1 MILDA
6 ALANLLSPVILCF
19 VLGLIAGAVKSDL
32 EVPAAIAKGLSLYL
46 MLAIGLKGGWSLAA
60 SGAGWSAAP
69 ALLVAALLSL
79 MLPLP
84 AYAALRGLLKL
95 DQPTAAAIAAH
106 YGSISI
112 VTFASAQTFL
122 NQQAVGFEGYVV
134 AMVAIME
141 TPAIVTGIYLAHR
154 GTRPAADGS
163 AAPAAAH
170 RENLVREVLFN
181 GSVMLLVGGL
191 LIGWATGARGEAE
204 VKPFFSDLFKGA
216 LCLFLL
222 DIGLTV
228 ARRGAALKRLTAG
241 LISFGLLM
249 PLVSASAGLGA
260 GLMLGLSVGGVTML
274 MLLCASASYIAV
286 PAAMRLAVPKA
297 DPAIYMTLSLAVTF
311 PFNIVLGVPLY
322 YAVAR
327 WSLGG

>member
-6 ALANLLSPVILCF
+6 ALANLLSPIILCF
-19 VLGLIAGAVKSDL
+19 VLGLVAGAVKSDL
-32 EVPAAIAKGLSLYL
+32 EVPAPIAKGLSLYL

-60 SGAGWSAAP
+60 SGAGWAAAP

-79 MLPLP
+79 TLPLP
-84 AYAALRGLLKL
+84 AYATLRSLLKL

-122 NQQAVGFEGYVV
+122 AQQAVSFEGYVV

-154 GTRPAADGS
+154 GTQATAGEAGPGG
-163 AAPAAAH
+163 AH
-170 RENLVREVLFN
+170 RDHLLREVLFN

-204 VKPFFSDLFKGA
+204 VKPFFGDLFKGA

-228 ARRGAALKRLTAG
+228 ARRGAALKRLTLG
-241 LISFGLLM
+241 LISFGLIM

-260 GLMLGLSVGGVTML
+260 GLILGLSLGGVTLL

-322 YAVAR
+322 YAAAR
-327 WSLGG
+327 WAIGG

>member
-1 MILDA
+1 MIVDA

-79 MLPLP
+79 ALPLP

-154 GTRPAADGS
+154 GTRPAVGES
-163 AAPAAAH
+163 APATAH
-170 RENLVREVLFN
+170 RDNLVREVLFN

-228 ARRGAALKRLTAG
+228 ARRGAALKRLTVG

-249 PLVSASAGLGA
+249 PLVSASAGLSA

-311 PFNIVLGVPLY
+311 PFNIVVGVPLY

>member
-6 ALANLLSPVILCF
+6 ALANLLSPIILCF
-19 VLGLIAGAVKSDL
+19 VLGLVAGAVKSDL
-32 EVPAAIAKGLSLYL
+32 EVPAPIAKGFSLYL

-79 MLPLP
+79 TLPLP
-84 AYAALRGLLKL
+84 AYAALRSLLKL

-122 NQQAVGFEGYVV
+122 AQQAVGFEGYVV

-154 GTRPAADGS
+154 GTQAKVGEAGPGG
-163 AAPAAAH
+163 AH
-170 RENLVREVLFN
+170 RDHLLREVLFN

-228 ARRGAALKRLTAG
+228 ARRGAALKRLTLG
-241 LISFGLLM
+241 LIGFGLIM

-260 GLMLGLSVGGVTML
+260 GLILGLSLGGVTLL

-322 YAVAR
+322 YAAAR
-327 WSLGG
+327 WAVGG

>member
-6 ALANLLSPVILCF
+6 ALANLLSPIILCF
-19 VLGLIAGAVKSDL
+19 VLGLVAGAVKSDL
-32 EVPAAIAKGLSLYL
+32 EVPAPIAKGLSLYL

-79 MLPLP
+79 TLPLP
-84 AYAALRGLLKL
+84 AYAALRSLLKL

-122 NQQAVGFEGYVV
+122 AQQAVGFEGYVV

-154 GTRPAADGS
+154 GTQAKVGEAGPGG
-163 AAPAAAH
+163 AH
-170 RENLVREVLFN
+170 RDHLLREVLFN

-228 ARRGAALKRLTAG
+228 ARRGAALKRLTLG
-241 LISFGLLM
+241 LIGFGLIM

-260 GLMLGLSVGGVTML
+260 GLILGLSLGGVTLL

-322 YAVAR
+322 YAAAR
-327 WSLGG
+327 WAIGG

>member
-19 VLGLIAGAVKSDL
+19 VLGLTAGAVKSDL

-79 MLPLP
+79 TLPLP
-84 AYAALRGLLKL
+84 AYAALRGVLKL

-122 NQQAVGFEGYVV
+122 NQQAIGFEGYVV

-154 GTRPAADGS
+154 GAHPAVGET
-163 AAPAAAH
+163 APATAH

-228 ARRGAALKRLTAG
+228 ARRGAALKRLTVG

-249 PLVSASAGLGA
+249 PLVSASAGLSA

-327 WSLGG
+327 WCLGG

>member
-6 ALANLLSPVILCF
+6 ALANLLSPIILCF
-19 VLGLIAGAVKSDL
+19 VLGLVAGAVKSDL
-32 EVPAAIAKGLSLYL
+32 EVPAPIAKGLSLYL

-79 MLPLP
+79 ILPLP
-84 AYAALRGLLKL
+84 AYAALRSLLKL

-122 NQQAVGFEGYVV
+122 AQQAVGFEGYVV

-154 GTRPAADGS
+154 GAQAKAGEAGPGG
-163 AAPAAAH
+163 AH
-170 RENLVREVLFN
+170 RDHLLREVLFN

-228 ARRGAALKRLTAG
+228 ARRGAALKRLTLG
-241 LISFGLLM
+241 LISFGLIM

-260 GLMLGLSVGGVTML
+260 GLILGLSLGGVTLL

-322 YAVAR
+322 YAAAR
-327 WSLGG
+327 WAIGG

>member
-6 ALANLLSPVILCF
+6 ALANLLSPIILCF
-19 VLGLIAGAVKSDL
+19 VLGLVAGAVKSDL
-32 EVPAAIAKGLSLYL
+32 EVPAPIAKGLSLYL

-79 MLPLP
+79 FLPLP

-122 NQQAVGFEGYVV
+122 AQQAVGFEGYIV

-154 GTRPAADGS
+154 GTRTLGS
-163 AAPAAAH
+163 EGPSATH
-170 RENLVREVLFN
+170 RDHLLREVLFN

-191 LIGWATGARGEAE
+191 LIGWVSGARGEAE
-204 VKPFFSDLFKGA
+204 VKPFFNDLFKGA

-228 ARRGAALKRLTAG
+228 ARRGAALKRLTVG
-241 LISFGLLM
+241 LIGFGVIM
-249 PLVSASAGLGA
+249 PLVSASTGLGA
-260 GLMLGLSVGGVTML
+260 GLLLGLSLGGVTLL

-311 PFNIVLGVPLY
+311 PFNIILGVPLY

-327 WSLGG
+327 WAVGG

>member
-6 ALANLLSPVILCF
+6 ALANLLSPIILCF
-19 VLGLIAGAVKSDL
+19 VLGLVAGAVKSDL
-32 EVPAAIAKGLSLYL
+32 EVPAPIAKGLSLYL

-84 AYAALRGLLKL
+84 AYAALRSLLKL

-122 NQQAVGFEGYVV
+122 AQQAVGFEGYVV

-154 GTRPAADGS
+154 GAKAAGDRGPETS
-163 AAPAAAH
+163 H
-170 RENLVREVLFN
+170 RDHLLREVLFN

-191 LIGWATGARGEAE
+191 LIGWATGARGEAD
-204 VKPFFSDLFKGA
+204 VKPFFNDLFKGA

-228 ARRGAALKRLTAG
+228 ARRGAAMKRLTVG
-241 LISFGLLM
+241 LVGFGVVM
-249 PLVSASAGLGA
+249 PLMSATAGLGA
-260 GLMLGLSVGGVTML
+260 GLLLGLSLGGVTLL

-327 WSLGG
+327 WAVGG

>member
-6 ALANLLSPVILCF
+6 ALANLLSPIILCF
-19 VLGLIAGAVKSDL
+19 VLGLVAGAVKSDL
-32 EVPAAIAKGLSLYL
+32 EVPAPIAKGLSLYL

-79 MLPLP
+79 TLPLP
-84 AYAALRGLLKL
+84 AYAALRALLKL

-122 NQQAVGFEGYVV
+122 TQQAIGFEGYVV

-154 GTRPAADGS
+154 GTRPTAGG

-170 RENLVREVLFN
+170 RDNLMREVLFN

-228 ARRGAALKRLTAG
+228 ARRGAALKRLTLG

-249 PLVSASAGLGA
+249 PLVSASAGLAA
-260 GLMLGLSVGGVTML
+260 GLILGLSLGGVTLL

-327 WSLGG
+327 WTLGG

>member
-6 ALANLLSPVILCF
+6 ALANLLSPIILCF
-19 VLGLIAGAVKSDL
+19 VLGLVAGAVKSDL
-32 EVPAAIAKGLSLYL
+32 EVPAPIAKGLSLYL

-79 MLPLP
+79 ILPLP
-84 AYAALRGLLKL
+84 AYATLRGVLKL

-122 NQQAVGFEGYVV
+122 TQQAIGFEGYVV

-154 GTRPAADGS
+154 GTRPGVGS
-163 AAPAAAH
+163 TAPAAAH
-170 RENLVREVLFN
+170 RDNLVREVLFN

-228 ARRGAALKRLTAG
+228 ARRGAALKRLTLG

-260 GLMLGLSVGGVTML
+260 GLILGLSLGGVTLL

-327 WSLGG
+327 WTLGG

>member
-6 ALANLLSPVILCF
+6 ALANLLSPIILCF
-19 VLGLIAGAVKSDL
+19 VLGLVAGAVKSDL
-32 EVPAAIAKGLSLYL
+32 EVPAPIAKGLSLYL

-79 MLPLP
+79 TLPLP
-84 AYAALRGLLKL
+84 AYAALRSLLKL

-122 NQQAVGFEGYVV
+122 AQQAVGFEGYVV

-154 GTRPAADGS
+154 GTQAKAGETGPGG
-163 AAPAAAH
+163 AH
-170 RENLVREVLFN
+170 RDHLLREVLFN

-228 ARRGAALKRLTAG
+228 ARRGAALKRLTLG
-241 LISFGLLM
+241 LIGFGLIM

-260 GLMLGLSVGGVTML
+260 GLILGLSLGGVTLL

-322 YAVAR
+322 YAAAR
-327 WSLGG
+327 WAIGG

>member
-6 ALANLLSPVILCF
+6 AAANLLSPLILCF

-32 EVPAAIAKGLSLYL
+32 EIPAPIAKGLSIYL

-60 SGAGWSAAP
+60 SGVGWAVAP
-69 ALLVAALLSL
+69 ALLAAALLSL
-79 MLPLP
+79 LLPLP
-84 AYAALRGLLKL
+84 AYAALRGFLRQ
-95 DQPTAAAIAAH
+95 DQATAAAIAAH

-112 VTFASAQTFL
+112 VTFASAQAFL
-122 NQQAVGFEGYVV
+122 AQQAIAHEGYIV

-154 GTRPAADGS
+154 GTTATPSHQD
-163 AAPAAAH
+163 
-170 RENLVREVLFN
+170 NLLREVLFN

-228 ARRGAALKRLTAG
+228 ARRGAALRRLTPG
-241 LISFGLLM
+241 LIGFGLMM
-249 PLVSASAGLGA
+249 PLVAACAGLATGA
-260 GLMLGLSVGGVTML
+260 ALGLSLGGVTLL

-311 PFNIVLGVPLY
+311 PFNITVGVPLY
-322 YAVAR
+322 FATAR
-327 WSLGG
+327 FFLGG